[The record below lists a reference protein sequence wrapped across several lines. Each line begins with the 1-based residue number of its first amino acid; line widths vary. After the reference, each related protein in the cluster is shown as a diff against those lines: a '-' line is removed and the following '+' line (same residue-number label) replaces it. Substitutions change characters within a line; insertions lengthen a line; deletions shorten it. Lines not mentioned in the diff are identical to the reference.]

1 MGFNYASEK
10 KKFTKKWDK
19 LRKEYKAAGMSEQDI
34 QVMYEFDLK
43 VFRNNRNE
51 CNHTQPLLGNLYE
64 EQSEQDETQ
73 LLFCLKI
80 S

>member
-51 CNHTQPLLGNLYE
+51 CNHTQPLFIMLFLVI
-64 EQSEQDETQ
+64 QTQ
-73 LLFCLKI
+73 TVSVIKNGYLTV
-80 S
+80 